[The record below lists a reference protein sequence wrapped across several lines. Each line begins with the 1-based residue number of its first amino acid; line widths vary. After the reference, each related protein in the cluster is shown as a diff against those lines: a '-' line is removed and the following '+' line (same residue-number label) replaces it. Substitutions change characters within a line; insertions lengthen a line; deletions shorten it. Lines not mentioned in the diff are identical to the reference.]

1 LHGLERGHPIARQ
14 FVTFD
19 GDQRS
24 EAMEAKALPAH
35 IETTMNT
42 FLASMI

>member
-1 LHGLERGHPIARQ
+1 LHRLERRLPIARQ

-24 EAMEAKALPAH
+24 EVKKAKANKERGWFEPWV
-35 IETTMNT
+35 N
-42 FLASMI
+42 